1 LWRAITGQSFDNQKE
16 ITMFDRDVFEAS
28 FVGFLVGSVSGAVVA
43 LLYAPQSGQE
53 TRAMIKD
60 TSIELRD
67 RAQVTAKEAIAR
79 AEAITAERADE
90 LARRLRHEEK
100 PDVVEELTEPAKSA
114 VDAARSKVKKTAET
128 SEPVTA

>member
-60 TSIELRD
+60 KSIELRD
-67 RAQVTAKEAIAR
+67 KAQVTAKEAIAR

-114 VDAARSKVKKTAET
+114 VDAARSKVKKPAET